1 MKSVQF
7 CLIIAFF
14 LVVSS
19 ARADE
24 PRDGLY
30 TISLEG
36 EGQAVERVNHPSSQ
50 KVHLDQLL
58 TTQLGEARLVSENN
72 SNSRF
77 RLSLYAAPFENP
89 GDSASYV
96 LVINGQVY
104 GITSHSSAREDGW
117 RRFGVRIQ
125 QEKQADAL
133 AKALEIQ
140 PERRTH
146 PGHRTVV
153 TVEQKQESDR
163 VGDSVILVLKIKNVG
178 EKAFSF
184 TDGGMQRGARNNQF
198 SFVGFDHQGKP
209 MPDVGDP
216 IHFGGMGA
224 FIELEPGEVFE
235 KEVDITRWFAFSE
248 PGSYWITAMY
258 QYDLLNGRKR
268 ISEGRAEIWSDFA
281 VAQTRVVVRKSEEKT
296 IKQ

>member
-1 MKSVQF
+1 MKSIQF
-7 CLIIAFF
+7 CLIVAFF
-14 LVVSS
+14 LIVSS
-19 ARADE
+19 AQADE

-30 TISLEG
+30 TISLKG
-36 EGQAVERVNHPSSQ
+36 EGQVVERVNHPHGQ
-50 KVHLDQLL
+50 KVRLDQLL

-96 LVINGQVY
+96 LVIDGQVY
-104 GITSHSSAREDGW
+104 GVTSHSSARKDGW
-117 RRFGVRIQ
+117 RPFGVRIK
-125 QEKQADAL
+125 QEKHVQAL

-146 PGHRTVV
+146 PGHRTLV
-153 TVEQKQESDR
+153 TVEQKQQSDR
-163 VGDSVILVLKIKNVG
+163 VGDSIVLVLKIKNVG
-178 EKAFSF
+178 EEPFHF
-184 TDGGMQRGARNNQF
+184 IDGGMQRGARNNQF

-209 MPDVGDP
+209 MPDIGDP
-216 IHFGGMGA
+216 RHFGGMSM
-224 FIELEPGEVFE
+224 FVELDPGEVFE
-235 KEVDITRWFAFSE
+235 KAVDVTGWFAFSE

-281 VAQTRVVVRKSEEKT
+281 VAQTRVVVRKSEGEE